1 MRAGRRLAASPGLAQ
16 VRQHA
21 RAELARLP
29 PALRGLTPAPT
40 PYPVW
45 VSAALAA
52 LRAEVDARLDRQVA
66 LDAAVATAHLL

>member
-1 MRAGRRLAASPGLAQ
+1 